1 MGDNFLNYFSY
12 NWIMKPVVIPAV
24 LPKNLED
31 LTFFLQKIKTF
42 SNYAQIDIADG
53 NFVDNKT
60 INLKEI
66 IKKKISFE
74 ELFIELHLMVKNPE
88 NYFSDCENL
97 KAKRVIFH
105 YEAFPKINDLI
116 NVITKSEKFNF
127 ELGLAINPE
136 TPVEVIKNITDK
148 INFFL
153 FMTVKPGWQGQKF
166 NQMVLEKIKKFKK
179 IFPEKRV
186 EVDGGVNDEN
196 IKQLVKAK
204 VDFIVV
210 GSYLIKSKNWQER
223 FFHLQKLI
231 NKF

>member
-1 MGDNFLNYFSY
+1 
-12 NWIMKPVVIPAV
+12 MKPIIIPAV

-31 LTFFLQKIKTF
+31 LNFFLQKIKGF
-42 SNYAQIDIADG
+42 SQYTQIDIADG

-60 INLKEI
+60 IDLKEI
-66 IKKKISFE
+66 IKKKIFFE

-105 YEAFPKINDLI
+105 YEAFSKISDLT
-116 NVITKSEKFNF
+116 NTITKSEKFNF

-136 TPVEVIKNITDK
+136 TPIEVLKKIIDK

-153 FMTVKPGWQGQKF
+153 FMTVKPGWQGQTF
-166 NQMVLEKIKKFKK
+166 NQMVLEKVKNFKK
-179 IFPEKRV
+179 NFPEKKV

-196 IKQLVKAK
+196 IKEIVKAK

-210 GSYLIKSKNWQER
+210 GSYLVKSNNWQER
-223 FFHLQKLI
+223 FFNLQKSI